1 MAITRN
7 SVKQKRSTTQRG
19 SEQVTE
25 DDTRRVAHQETTT
38 RWDRIPNA
46 IEYLH
51 RYVEYLEV
59 VGRDKPKLNVTEAV
73 RIMDLI
79 YKLKEKIGEEVK
91 SPLEKVYD
99 TMRFAIVPELMLEA
113 DMTTT
118 TIEGIGRVSIQ
129 DDVTATVAKENK
141 EAFMA
146 WLVEHEL
153 EDLISQ
159 SVNAATL
166 GAFVRKQLQKKD
178 GVKLPT
184 DLIKI
189 TPVTRASITRS

>member
-1 MAITRN
+1 MAIVRN
-7 SVKQKRSTTQRG
+7 SVKQKRNTTQRG

-46 IEYLH
+46 IEYLR

-59 VGRDKPKLNVTEAV
+59 VGRDKKALNVTEAV
-73 RIMDLI
+73 RVMDTI
-79 YKLKEKIGEEVK
+79 YKLKEKLGEEVK

-118 TIEGIGRVSIQ
+118 TIEGIGRVSIT
-129 DDVTATVAKENK
+129 DDISASVAKENK

-153 EDLISQ
+153 EDLISK
-159 SVNAATL
+159 SVNAQTL
-166 GAFVRKQLQKKD
+166 AAFVRKQLQKKD

-184 DLIKI
+184 ELIKI
-189 TPVTRASITRS
+189 TPVTRAAITRS